1 MYAELKTKGVGI
13 DIRDGIN
20 NCTYNI
26 AKIREEKKAKGGGRT
41 SDEYLVIQHRSACT
55 RSYFKGITMEVM
67 ENVLQ
72 NLRGLGE
79 VEFEDDML
87 PKILNNIE
95 MRQGDITRN
104 AIFKTP
110 DEILIESMTKV
121 ADNSI
126 NRDKIKVFNYPSN
139 KGINFGLRDSH
150 PKTVWGLGHMT
161 IYHKSLQAKMDEI
174 GGILTDQERY
184 AIQFLNIWRTEINL
198 WNKKVI
204 MAQLNIKDTKLV
216 SILEAISNTQA
227 MNDLFKRRLNDWLV
241 HDRVRVERNYGELS
255 PTEKQILGWIIAYV
269 DVVRRNENR
278 DVDVVEL
285 FAIFDSI
292 NSYTGETEKE
302 KNTIKQAKRRLKKQ
316 FNKIMDVYYSD
327 KSKTNEQIK
336 RQIQLTNDLME
347 LLQV

>member
-1 MYAELKTKGVGI
+1 
-13 DIRDGIN
+13 
-20 NCTYNI
+20 
-26 AKIREEKKAKGGGRT
+26 
-41 SDEYLVIQHRSACT
+41 
-55 RSYFKGITMEVM
+55 
-67 ENVLQ
+67 
-72 NLRGLGE
+72 
-79 VEFEDDML
+79 
-87 PKILNNIE
+87 
-95 MRQGDITRN
+95 
-104 AIFKTP
+104 
-110 DEILIESMTKV
+110 
-121 ADNSI
+121 
-126 NRDKIKVFNYPSN
+126 
-139 KGINFGLRDSH
+139 
-150 PKTVWGLGHMT
+150 
-161 IYHKSLQAKMDEI
+161 
-174 GGILTDQERY
+174 
-184 AIQFLNIWRTEINL
+184 
-198 WNKKVI
+198 